1 MSSDTRRE
9 IEQRAK
15 HPGEFGLWVEAMI
28 ADGDKRLPEVA
39 RWATERGDVEL
50 LMTLMDDYAA
60 NSEMRTVEAIREA
73 LPTLGDEITAR
84 VRSMLHSASA
94 EERRAGAM
102 FAGALGLHALAD
114 RLVDALTDGY
124 FLTRM
129 EAARS
134 LGLLRYGRAV
144 PGLRRA
150 LADEDSLTRR
160 AAIEALTLI
169 PDPDLKTAYI
179 GSCDKDPPRAEMGA
193 LDDADPRVRD
203 SAIRLLRRARPPCT
217 REVLAFYIEQAELF
231 AAEAQEG
238 ESTPEDLEVVK
249 LAREVLAEVAS
260 GWPADKHSG

>member
-1 MSSDTRRE
+1 MGSDTQRE

-15 HPGEFGLWVEAMI
+15 DPGGLEAWVEAMI

-39 RWATERGDVEL
+39 QWATERGDAGL
-50 LMTLMDDYAA
+50 LMTLMGDYAA

-73 LPTLGDEITAR
+73 LPTLGGAITAR
-84 VRSMLHSASA
+84 VRSMFDSASA

-129 EAARS
+129 EAATA
-134 LGLLRYGRAV
+134 LGLLRHGRAV
-144 PGLRRA
+144 PALRRA

-169 PDPDLKTAYI
+169 PDPDLATAYI
-179 GSCDKDPPRAEMGA
+179 GRCHADPPWAEMGA
-193 LDDADPRVRD
+193 LDDADPRVRA
-203 SAIRLLRRARPPCT
+203 SAICLLRRARPPCA

-231 AAEAQEG
+231 AAEAREG
-238 ESTPEDLEVVK
+238 ECTPEDLEVVE

-260 GWPADKHSG
+260 GEPADRHSG